1 MGTRS
6 LVLKPHGDGF
16 EGRYVHYDGYPTG
29 VGIALLRI
37 VKRDGLEKARKTI
50 IDDHYYWSCINESMF
65 SNRYNSASK
74 DMVKNDY
81 TGLPTGNVVLL
92 GEQRGVAPSVDVIG
106 YGEADLNSPRNEEE
120 YADYLMTPENYG
132 DQGWAEWTYLLAESG
147 LWVAPYNADEN
158 PPRYQIVVPW
168 DGAENILE
176 NYSEQYN
183 EEADRLWAL
192 QNAGG

>member
-16 EGRYVHYDGYPTG
+16 EGRYVHFDGYPTG

-37 VKRDGLEKARKTI
+37 VKRDGLEKARKII

-65 SNRYNSASK
+65 STRYDLASK
-74 DMVKNDY
+74 DIVTNDY
-81 TGLPTGNVVLL
+81 TDSPTGNVVLL
-92 GEQRGVAPSVDVIG
+92 GEQRGVAPSVDVVG
-106 YGEADLNSPRNEEE
+106 YGEADLNSPRGEEE
-120 YADYLMTPENYG
+120 YAEYLVTPESYG
-132 DQGWAEWTYLLAESG
+132 EHGWVEWTYLLAESG

-168 DGAENILE
+168 DGAESILE
-176 NYSEQYN
+176 NYSKQYE
-183 EEADRLWAL
+183 EEADYLLAL
-192 QNAGG
+192 QDAGG

>member
-132 DQGWAEWTYLLAESG
+132 D
-147 LWVAPYNADEN
+147 
-158 PPRYQIVVPW
+158 
-168 DGAENILE
+168 
-176 NYSEQYN
+176 
-183 EEADRLWAL
+183 
-192 QNAGG
+192 